1 MLLME
6 QHLFKKV
13 TGRRNY
19 QWAQVNLHVD
29 PVHGEFVTHEYKGR
43 SMSTLKEITRC
54 TDRIERL
61 ARSAVF
67 CKLERLER
75 NGFVNQD
82 RIIENMLD
90 IPFSNFT
97 PVPLTYVNAQE
108 LQDSAEAKEHLLVPV
123 PIGRHCMIR
132 IGYTTAGSI
141 EAMLDD
147 GSILSL
153 PPSVEVGLLTLV
165 KLGEVETIVLE
176 AFVTQKWCQLVDLA
190 CVNGMLINQSYKR
203 RMNKLKRYLPDDRLY
218 GEMLEVSEVDTCRLT
233 DRSDRPKKYLIK
245 KKQPGFIDILENG
258 SCAIGQFYVVP
269 VKLILKNSQDYKN
282 RGQGYTYSLNLYN
295 EEYRLVE
302 RGEVNVQS
310 KIDTHNATKI
320 MTSGFDGKGFT
331 NVKVLSYCTEKPDF
345 DELNTCHWERNSS
358 RFWFANVSEPT
369 VLPVH

>member
-29 PVHGEFVTHEYKGR
+29 PVHGEFVTQEYKGR
-43 SMSTLKEITRC
+43 SMSSLKQVTLC
-54 TDRIERL
+54 TDSLERL
-61 ARSAVF
+61 ARSGVF

-90 IPFSNFT
+90 VPFSNFT
-97 PVPLTYVNAQE
+97 PVPLTYIN
-108 LQDSAEAKEHLLVPV
+108 AKELIQDKDAKEFLMVPV

-147 GSILSL
+147 GSILNL
-153 PPSVEVGLLTLV
+153 PPAVEAGLLKLV

-190 CVNGMLINQSYKR
+190 CVNGMLLNQSYKR

-218 GEMLEVSEVDTCRLT
+218 GEMLEASGVDTCRSA
-233 DRSDRPKKYLIK
+233 DNAARPKKYLIK

-269 VKLILKNSQDYKN
+269 VKLILKNSHGYVN
-282 RGQGYTYSLNLYN
+282 RGAGYQYGLHFYN

-302 RGEVNVQS
+302 RGEVSVQS
-310 KIDTHNATKI
+310 KIYTHNAAKI
-320 MTSGFDGKGFT
+320 MTSGFDGKVFT
-331 NVKVLSYCTEKPDF
+331 DVKVLSYSTKADF
-345 DELNTCHWERNSS
+345 DDLNLCHWESNPDT
-358 RFWFANVSEPT
+358 FWMANVAVPT

>member
-43 SMSTLKEITRC
+43 SMSTLKQITRC
-54 TDRIERL
+54 TDRFERL
-61 ARSAVF
+61 ARSGVF

-75 NGFVNQD
+75 NGFINQD

-90 IPFSNFT
+90 VPFSNFT
-97 PVPLTYVNAQE
+97 PVPLTYINANE
-108 LQDSAEAKEHLLVPV
+108 LRESKDAKEHLMV
-123 PIGRHCMIR
+123 PIPMGRHCMIR

-153 PPSVEVGLLTLV
+153 PPAVEAGLLKLV

-190 CVNGMLINQSYKR
+190 CVNGMLNNQSYKR
-203 RMNKLKRYLPDDRLY
+203 RMNKLKRYLPDERLY
-218 GEMLEVSEVDTCRLT
+218 GEMLKVHDVDTCRLT
-233 DRSDRPKKYLIK
+233 DSSAKPKKYLIK

-258 SCAIGQFYVVP
+258 SCAVGQFYVLP
-269 VKLILKNSQDYKN
+269 VKLISKNKHDYVN
-282 RGQGYTYSLNLYN
+282 RGQGYTYGLNFYN
-295 EEYRLVE
+295 EDYRLVE
-302 RGEVNVQS
+302 RGEVNLPS
-310 KIDTHNATKI
+310 KLDTHNAAKI
-320 MTSGFDGKGFT
+320 MTSGFDGQVFT
-331 NVKVLSYCTEKPDF
+331 DVKVFSYSAKADF
-345 DELNTCHWERNSS
+345 DDLNLCHWESNPDS
-358 RFWFANVSEPT
+358 FWMANVAGPT